1 MVGPLFLITLAA
13 AGMFALFVPAIL
25 VAIANSESVL
35 ASEMALMAALGAFLT
50 LATLTSI
57 TDLPRKTERAHTFL
71 ALVCVWITTPLFGAV
86 SLVVLADVPFMSA
99 WFEAV
104 GALTTSGAS
113 VLSKETAPR
122 ALLFWRATLEWYG
135 GFLTLASIVFV
146 LAPGGFGGL
155 QGTGRRLMAG
165 SASDNLFRIESYRL
179 LLLQYC
185 LITAFVLF
193 GLIIFGVRPLDAAML
208 GMVTAATGGF
218 LPFTGP
224 LEDQITPSAVTVMG
238 LGLFIGTMS
247 VFWRLQILR
256 RPNRIFQNNLEAQ
269 ILLALI
275 AVLTVAYAARIINV
289 SGGDTAENFLPALRE
304 GFFTASSLVATSGIE
319 TRPGVVALLPNILV
333 LAVIF
338 VGAGAYSTSGGVK
351 IFRIGAMWVY
361 AIAELNRL
369 IYPNSVDRLKFGDAP
384 LRRES
389 MQAIWTY
396 FIIAVLVIGAG
407 ALLIALTATG
417 FEAAIVL
424 AVSLFANAAPIYD
437 ALRPIAPGADWP
449 DLPSLPDHSS
459 YLVGILM
466 MSIGRLE
473 VLVVFA
479 ILNLKYWYN
488 R

>member
-13 AGMFALFVPAIL
+13 AGLFALFVPAIL
-25 VAIANSESVL
+25 VALANSETVL
-35 ASEMALMAALGAFLT
+35 ASEMVLMGAIGTFLT
-50 LATLTSI
+50 LATLSAI
-57 TDLPRKTERAHTFL
+57 TGRPRKTERAFTFL
-71 ALVCVWITTPLFGAV
+71 ALVCVWLTTPLFGAV
-86 SLVVLADVPFMSA
+86 SLVVLADVPFMPA

-146 LAPGGFGGL
+146 LAPAGFGGL
-155 QGTGRRLMAG
+155 QGTGSRLMSSGADD
-165 SASDNLFRIESYRL
+165 SLFRVASYRI

-185 LITAFVLF
+185 LITAFILF
-193 GLIIFGVRPLDAAML
+193 GLIIFGVRPLDAVML
-208 GMVTAATGGF
+208 GMISAATGGF
-218 LPFTGP
+218 LPFAGP
-224 LEDQITPSAVTVMG
+224 LEDQIGPGAVVVMAA
-238 LGLFIGTMS
+238 GLFAGTMS
-247 VFWRLQILR
+247 VFWRRQILR
-256 RPNRIFQNNLEAQ
+256 RPNRMFQNNLEAQ
-269 ILLALI
+269 ILLAVI
-275 AVLTVAYAARIINV
+275 AVLTIAYAARITNV
-289 SGGDTAENFLPALRE
+289 SGGDVAENLLPALRE

-319 TRPGVVALLPNILV
+319 TRPGVIALLPNILV

-338 VGAGAYSTSGGVK
+338 VGAGVYSTSGGVK
-351 IFRIGAMWVY
+351 IFRIGAMWIY

-369 IYPNSVDRLKFGDAP
+369 IYPHSVDRMRFGDTP

-396 FIIAVLVIGAG
+396 FIIAVLVIGVG

-424 AVSLFANAAPIYD
+424 AVSLFANASPVYD
-437 ALRPIAPGADWP
+437 ALQPLAADSEWP
-449 DLPSLPDHSS
+449 PLSALPSQFS
-459 YLVGILM
+459 YLIGILI

-479 ILNLKYWYN
+479 LLNIKYWYN